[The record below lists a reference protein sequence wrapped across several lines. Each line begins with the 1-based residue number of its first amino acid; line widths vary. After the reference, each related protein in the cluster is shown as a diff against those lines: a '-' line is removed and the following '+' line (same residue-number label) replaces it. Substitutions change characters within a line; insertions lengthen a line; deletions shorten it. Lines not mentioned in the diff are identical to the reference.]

1 MYATG
6 VVTLL
11 WGFSAVL
18 LIAFQCPSPRR
29 WDITNPECMNLRA
42 VRTYNA
48 IMNIVTDLALA
59 IVPTLMVLPLQ
70 ITSEKRLTLI
80 TGFWSRIAVVF
91 ASAAQIGYIHTLPLP
106 SDIRLYLY
114 RAYGP
119 IIELHQDC

>member
-11 WGFSAVL
+11 WGFSAVF
-18 LIAFQCPSPRR
+18 LIAFQCPSPQR
-29 WDITNPECMNLRA
+29 WDITNPECMDLVRSAGSTESPAVLANIIQRA

-48 IMNIVTDLALA
+48 VMNIVTDLALA

-80 TGFWSRIAVVF
+80 TGFWSRIAWV
-91 ASAAQIGYIHTLPLP
+91 
-106 SDIRLYLY
+106 
-114 RAYGP
+114 
-119 IIELHQDC
+119 